1 MEFFAL
7 TICFKRH
14 IIGGEVVGMYEIEF
28 YDLEYG
34 STPVKEFLDA
44 LDPKMKAKTLR
55 TIDLL
60 EQNGPRLRC
69 PIQGL

>member
-1 MEFFAL
+1 M
-7 TICFKRH
+7 
-14 IIGGEVVGMYEIEF
+14 GMYEIEF